1 MPDTTRVCLDISC
14 NVVSPL
20 LCAISLSSRSHLTA
34 TCSCWD
40 VSDQCLCM
48 SLELPAALD
57 FSLFCSY
64 IVRANEKQ
72 AVFTGKQQ
80 RDGVAI
86 LAFFVAGL
94 FGPVGHEDAGGAFA
108 AEHEAEPM
116 AAAASTNA
124 TGYKADGDNEAAK
137 VGRNF
142 VIDWAAYHNVWGDT
156 PVDVAVT
163 AMFAEYAV
171 LYSRIA
177 GRTTS
182 AVPPP
187 MTMSE
192 GLAIDEQAQNF
203 VNKFVTP
210 ILGHIA
216 SVKVH
221 KLLCHVTDAIR
232 WHGNLQNGNTAVKES
247 EHKSD
252 KPFYARTSQN
262 AHTFTR
268 QIVRHAHGSRAILA
282 RHAKDDEVSAATW
295 KAELAR
301 RAAVASAAVI
311 GGAARPLDSGA
322 AAAAGRLAMAR
333 IEAPAAGRA
342 AVMCR
347 QPKRSG
353 GGSSGSGCTTPP
365 RLRSANWPVAP
376 TWPTSGRCSK
386 WRLTAKGESQ
396 PARRYRHSSI
406 TEPACRSSC
415 ARSRYTSGPR
425 GTTPSYTGPEVT
437 RRNSAL
443 ASSVPSYGDL
453 PAMRS
458 SWPRWRTWRRSRS
471 ALLSS
476 VGVCA

>member
-1 MPDTTRVCLDISC
+1 MQGEEAPSGVGDGYAPDRLPAAAPPEQTVQSVPDTTRVCLDISC

-34 TCSCWD
+34 TCSYWD

-48 SLELPAALD
+48 SSELPASLD
-57 FSLFCSY
+57 FSLVCSY

-72 AVFTGKQQ
+72 AVFTGKEQ

-86 LAFFVAGL
+86 LAFIVAGL

-108 AEHEAEPM
+108 AEHEAERM

-124 TGYKADGDNEAAK
+124 TGYEADGDNEAAK
-137 VGRNF
+137 IGRNF

-163 AMFAEYAV
+163 EMLAEYAV

-187 MTMSE
+187 MTISE
-192 GLAIDEQAQNF
+192 GLDIDEQAQNF

-210 ILGHIA
+210 FLGHIA

-232 WHGNLQNGNTAVKES
+232 WHGNLQNGNTAVKKS

-252 KPFYARTSQN
+252 KPFCARTSQN

-268 QIVRHAHGSRAILA
+268 QNVRHADGSRAILA
-282 RHAKDDEVSAATW
+282 RHAKADEIAAATW

-301 RAAVASAAVI
+301 RAAVASAAVT
-311 GGAARPLDSGA
+311 GVAAGPLGSGA
-322 AAAAGRLAMAR
+322 AAAAGWLATVP
-333 IEAPAAGRA
+333 IEAPTAGRA
-342 AVMCR
+342 AVMCPTAEEERRRKQQKRMYNASKVTVR
-347 QPKRSG
+347 Q
-353 GGSSGSGCTTPP
+353 
-365 RLRSANWPVAP
+365 
-376 TWPTSGRCSK
+376 
-386 WRLTAKGESQ
+386 
-396 PARRYRHSSI
+396 
-406 TEPACRSSC
+406 
-415 ARSRYTSGPR
+415 
-425 GTTPSYTGPEVT
+425 
-437 RRNSAL
+437 L
-443 ASSVPSYGDL
+443 ASRLDL
-453 PAMRS
+453 AN
-458 SWPRWRTWRRSRS
+458 
-471 ALLSS
+471 
-476 VGVCA
+476 VGVLLKMAAHRQGKVPTRTPIQAQFDYGTRMQQQLRAVENVLGAPWYDAVLYRP